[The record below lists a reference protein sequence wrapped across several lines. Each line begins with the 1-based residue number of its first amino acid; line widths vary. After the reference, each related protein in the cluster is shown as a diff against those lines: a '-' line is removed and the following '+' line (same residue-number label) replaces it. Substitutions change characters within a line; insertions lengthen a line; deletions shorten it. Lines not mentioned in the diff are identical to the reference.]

1 LAKARVKCRG
11 YALQRLDDLECA
23 EGSDRVNGARMRNA
37 AAPQLGYELARAV
50 VDRIR
55 RRSRPSR
62 GNAMRLPAIAFAL
75 AGIAC
80 SNTIY
85 AKRPLDAHTVK
96 ELNDLVQGHE
106 AVVLRE
112 DDSTVTTSK
121 ATIGGDSLSLDENT
135 RVPTAGI
142 ERITVQRRGLGMLE
156 GLGFGF
162 LGGAIAGALAGA
174 AASTGAN
181 PDCNASAGCLYP
193 AIGAVAGGLLG
204 ILVGPFVGALIGH
217 HTTIEFGTGRP
228 AEPPPVRLPGDD
240 FILRMLQRESAL
252 QLGGPDGVEV
262 PGRPARS
269 SRR

>member
-1 LAKARVKCRG
+1 
-11 YALQRLDDLECA
+11 
-23 EGSDRVNGARMRNA
+23 MRNA
-37 AAPQLGYELARAV
+37 APPQLGYELARGAV

-62 GNAMRLPAIAFAL
+62 GNAMRLPAIALAL
-75 AGIAC
+75 AGTAC

-96 ELNDLVQGHE
+96 EINDVVQGHE

-112 DDSTVTTSK
+112 DGSTETTSK
-121 ATIGGDSLSLDENT
+121 VTIDGSSLSLDENT

-142 ERITVQRRGLGMLE
+142 ERITVRRRSLGMLE

-174 AASTGAN
+174 AAGTGGD
-181 PDCNASAGCLYP
+181 PDCNNSGRCLYP
-193 AIGAVAGGLLG
+193 AIGAVGGALLG
-204 ILVGPFVGALIGH
+204 ILAGPFVGALIGH

-228 AEPPPVRLPGDD
+228 AEPAPVRVPADD
-240 FILRMLQRESAL
+240 FILRMVQRESAL
-252 QLGGPDGVEV
+252 RLGSPDGVEM
-262 PGRPARS
+262 PARPARTPQ
-269 SRR
+269 R